1 MKKQYLSYLE
11 LCKTRVALLAAL
23 SSATGF
29 LLAASSLKSQVF
41 GTALGVFLLS
51 CGSLAVNQYQERA
64 LDAAMPRT
72 LGRPI
77 PTGRIKPVRAL
88 LFSGLLLLPGFA
100 VLFLMAGLPAC
111 ALALFTLAWYNGVYT
126 YLKKISAF
134 AAVPGALTG
143 AMPPAI
149 GWVAGGGALADPRLL
164 VICTFFFF
172 WQVPHSWLLI
182 MQYGREYVDAG
193 LPSLTERFSPPQ
205 LQRLIFNW
213 TFATILSG
221 LFLSALGLVH
231 YPLTNIALLSLSLWL
246 MGTGAKFLLLHSAN
260 AVPIGIF
267 QKTNLYLL
275 AVMALLSADKLLL
288 LLHNDFHH

>member
-11 LCKTRVALLAAL
+11 LCKTRVALPAAL

-29 LLAASSLKSQVF
+29 LLAAPSLSSQVF
-41 GTALGVFLLS
+41 GAALGVFLLS
-51 CGSLAVNQYQERA
+51 CGSLAANQYQERA

-88 LFSGLLLLPGFA
+88 LFSGLLLLLGFA
-100 VLFLMAGLPAC
+100 VLFPAAGLPAC

-126 YLKKISAF
+126 SLKKISAF

-149 GWVAGGGALADPRLL
+149 GWVAGGGALADPGLL

-182 MQYGREYVDAG
+182 LQYGREYENAG
-193 LPSLTERFSPPQ
+193 LPSLTQRLSLPQ
-205 LQRLIFNW
+205 IQRLIFNW
-213 TFATILSG
+213 TFATILSC

-231 YPLTNIALLSLSLWL
+231 YLLTNIALLFLSLWL
-246 MGTGAKFLLLHSAN
+246 IGAGINSLLLNSAN
-260 AVPIGIF
+260 PGPLGIF
-267 QKTNLYLL
+267 HRTNWYLL
-275 AVMALLSADKLLL
+275 AVMALLSADKVLLL
-288 LLHNDFHH
+288 LKNNY